1 MVKVKQKHVWQL
13 HSCDVKIWF
22 LHLSDFEARVT
33 KATWKTNVI
42 CFTWLVQMMGKLRL
56 CMSNFSRM
64 SLCDYE
70 QRQTEIW
77 NCVVFRLHPKNYAE
91 KSRKLPRC
99 TSVKECFYFE
109 YLVFQSAVLTRKDTT
124 TNTSLRISR
133 SISGKITFQI
143 TSGVLR
149 FISMILNQM
158 SHRHRVNQKIVNETW
173 GPYIKYLG
181 GGEWFFQGP

>member
-1 MVKVKQKHVWQL
+1 M
-13 HSCDVKIWF
+13 
-22 LHLSDFEARVT
+22 
-33 KATWKTNVI
+33 
-42 CFTWLVQMMGKLRL
+42 
-56 CMSNFSRM
+56 
-64 SLCDYE
+64 
-70 QRQTEIW
+70 
-77 NCVVFRLHPKNYAE
+77 VFRLHPKNYAE

-173 GPYIKYLG
+173 GPHIKYLG
-181 GGEWFFQGP
+181 GGEWFFQGPKNVLVIYWWVMKYFRKVLMGNKIFFLFSFLILIFSNFIWKVKTVWVQNVQTGHQGDLWKI